1 MFFALMGFGSLNAET
16 TFEGPDCDN
25 CFCVYH
31 TMYNDAIAAGF
42 TERQAFGIATTA
54 FNNCVNQD

>member
-1 MFFALMGFGSLNAET
+1 MGFGSLNAET